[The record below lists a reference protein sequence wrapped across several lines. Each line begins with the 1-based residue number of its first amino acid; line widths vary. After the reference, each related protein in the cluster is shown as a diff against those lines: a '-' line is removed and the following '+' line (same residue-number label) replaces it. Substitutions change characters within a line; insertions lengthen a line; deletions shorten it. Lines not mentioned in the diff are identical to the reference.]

1 MSWLR
6 ASGATAYGYAT
17 SKCCYSGPAGTEA
30 AAAGFCCF
38 SASGP
43 SMAMCTDHCSKNGAN
58 CAECGGSFVVADAS
72 YSQTALLEGN
82 VVMLSTQE
90 VQAQSSSKQMA
101 ASGKVPMEVS
111 LQPMT
116 LVSQAAQDSIR
127 SGNETAAASMSW
139 LRASGASTSM
149 CCYSGAAGT
158 E

>member
-58 CAECGGSFVVADAS
+58 CAECGGNFVVADAS

-90 VQAQSSSKQMA
+90 VQAQSNSMQTS
-101 ASGKVPMEVS
+101 ASGKFLSARDLPVS
-111 LQPMT
+111 LSPP
-116 LVSQAAQDSIR
+116 
-127 SGNETAAASMSW
+127 W
-139 LRASGASTSM
+139 LAVVGPPWLAVVGS
-149 CCYSGAAGT
+149 
-158 E
+158 

>member
-58 CAECGGSFVVADAS
+58 CAECGGNFVVADAS

-90 VQAQSSSKQMA
+90 VQAQSSSMQTA
-101 ASGKVPMEVS
+101 ASGKFLSARDLPVS
-111 LQPMT
+111 LSPPWLAVACVGVVPV
-116 LVSQAAQDSIR
+116 LVVEGRRRRFTVNVPAHAL
-127 SGNETAAASMSW
+127 G
-139 LRASGASTSM
+139 
-149 CCYSGAAGT
+149 
-158 E
+158 